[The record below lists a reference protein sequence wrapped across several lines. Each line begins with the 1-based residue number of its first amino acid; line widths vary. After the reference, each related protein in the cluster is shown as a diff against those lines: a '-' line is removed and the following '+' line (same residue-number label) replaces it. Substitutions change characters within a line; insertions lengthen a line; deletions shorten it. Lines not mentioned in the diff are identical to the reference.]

1 MPLNKKLF
9 KVLYRL
15 TLPGGLLLALTAF
28 LVKIGILADPHS
40 PLVRFYPLAIFAVAL
55 SLSAFFLRSRLFFAG
70 LVLTI
75 SGAMLCWVAPF
86 IRPQPAGVVR
96 DAVAILLPINLVV
109 LAFVKERGIIS
120 RTGRKRLAILA
131 GQIILVAFCCLPF
144 MATATSY
151 LQRAFIPAPLTT
163 WSGMSQPALLTFL
176 AAACVLIVLLIKR
189 YKAVESSLL
198 WALIP
203 SFIALR
209 VAPSGLA
216 GVYLAAG
223 GLALIVAVIENSY
236 SMAYLDELT
245 QLPSRR
251 ALNEALMKLPDTY
264 TVAMFDVD
272 HFKKFNDTF
281 GHESGDQA
289 LQMVASRLARIAGG
303 GKAYRYGGEE
313 FTIVFPAKAID
324 EVFVYLERMRKLI
337 EQSTFTV
344 RGKDRRGRRGIRRG
358 AKRQTRVTVSVG
370 VASTSGDQFTPAEV
384 MRIADQALYK
394 AKARGRNCVVSARN
408 SKTPRQVE
416 SGLQILSVS

>member
-28 LVKIGILADPHS
+28 LVKVGILADPQS
-40 PLVRFYPLAIFAVAL
+40 APVRLYPLAIFAVGL
-55 SLSAFFLRSRLFFAG
+55 GLSAFFLRSRLFFAA

-86 IRPQPAGVVR
+86 SSPHAAAVMR
-96 DAVAILLPINLVV
+96 DAIAVLLPVNLVV

-120 RTGRKRLAILA
+120 RVGRRRLAILA
-131 GQIILVAFCCLPF
+131 GQIIVVAFLCLPF
-144 MATATSY
+144 MTNVTGY
-151 LQRAFIPAPLTT
+151 MQRPFIPVQMTS
-163 WSGMSQPALLTFL
+163 WSRMIQPALIAFL
-176 AAACVLIVLLIKR
+176 SAACILIVLLIKR
-189 YKAVESSLL
+189 YRAVESSLL

-203 SFIALR
+203 SFIAMRLAQEG
-209 VAPSGLA
+209 VA

-223 GLALIVAVIENSY
+223 GLAVIVAVIENSY

-313 FTIVFPAKAID
+313 FTIVFPGKAMD

-337 EQSTFTV
+337 EQSVFTV
-344 RGKDRRGRRGIRRG
+344 RGKDRRGGRGIRRG

-394 AKARGRNCVVSARN
+394 AKGRGRNCVVTARN
-408 SKTPRQVE
+408 SKAPRQVE

>member
-1 MPLNKKLF
+1 MQLNKRIF

-28 LVKIGILADPHS
+28 LVKIGILADPAS
-40 PLVRFYPLAIFAVAL
+40 APVRFYPLAVFAIGL
-55 SLSAFFLRSRLFFAG
+55 GLSAFFLRSRLFFAA

-86 IRPQPAGVVR
+86 VSPHAAGIMR
-96 DAVAILLPINLVV
+96 DAIAVLLPLNLVV

-120 RTGRKRLAILA
+120 RVGRRRLAILA
-131 GQIILVAFCCLPF
+131 GEIIAVAFLCLPF
-144 MATATSY
+144 MATPADFM
-151 LQRAFIPAPLTT
+151 QRPFIPVQLTSWT
-163 WSGMSQPALLTFL
+163 RMIQPALVAFV
-176 AAACVLIVLLIKR
+176 AAACTLIVLLIKR

-203 SFIALR
+203 AFIAMR
-209 VAPSGLA
+209 VAADGLA

-223 GLALIVAVIENSY
+223 GLAVIVAVIENSY

-272 HFKKFNDTF
+272 HFKKFNDTY

-313 FTIVFPAKAID
+313 FTIVFPGKAVD
-324 EVFVYLERMRKLI
+324 EVFVYLDRMRKLI

-358 AKRQTRVTVSVG
+358 ARRQTRVTVSAG
-370 VASTSGDQFTPAEV
+370 VASSSGDQFTPAEV

-394 AKARGRNCVVSARN
+394 AKGRGRNCVVTARS
-408 SKTPRQVE
+408 SKSPRSVE